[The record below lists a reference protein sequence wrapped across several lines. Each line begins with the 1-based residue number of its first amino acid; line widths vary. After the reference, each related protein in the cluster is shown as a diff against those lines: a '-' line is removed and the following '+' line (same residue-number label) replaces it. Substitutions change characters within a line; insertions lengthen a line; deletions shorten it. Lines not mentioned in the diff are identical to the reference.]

1 MIDFFEL
8 SPNELEAQVQSLG
21 MPRFRAAQILN
32 WVYQKHVA
40 DFSLMRNISKPD
52 QEALKAHLGFF
63 LPETAHQYVSERDGT
78 QRFVFRMRD
87 GAMTESVL
95 LVHEKR
101 RTVCISSQVGCAL
114 GCTFCATGT
123 LGFERNL
130 ASSEIILQG
139 WMIAQIT
146 GEKIQNVVFMGMGE
160 PLLNFDAVMKAVQ
173 AFNEPRMFNLSI
185 RRITLSTVGVVAQMD
200 RLAQQGLDVCLSVS
214 LHAASNQIRDRL
226 IPFNQTTT
234 IEELIQGVKEYIQK
248 THRRVTIEY
257 ILIRDLN
264 DSDEDAKALAI
275 LLRGLKVNINVIP
288 LNPVAHIAFEPSEP
302 TRILAFSDLLR
313 SYGHE
318 VVLRREKGQD
328 VQAAC
333 GQLRRSL
340 L

>member
-8 SPNELEAQVQSLG
+8 SPKELETQVHSLG

-40 DFSLMRNISKPD
+40 DFSQMSNISKSD
-52 QEALKAHLGFF
+52 QEALMAHFGFF
-63 LPETAHQYVSERDGT
+63 LPEIAHRSVSKRDGT
-78 QRFVFRMRD
+78 QRFVFRLRD
-87 GAMTESVL
+87 DMMIESVL

-101 RTVCISSQVGCAL
+101 RTACISSQIGCSL

-130 ASSEIILQG
+130 TASEIILQG
-139 WMIAQIT
+139 WMIGKIT

-160 PLLNFDAVMKAVQ
+160 PLLNFDPVMKAIQ
-173 AFNEPRMFNLSI
+173 TFNEPRMFNLSI

-200 RLAQQGLDVCLSVS
+200 RLAQQGLDICLSVS
-214 LHAASNQIRDRL
+214 LHASTNRIRDQL

-234 IEELIQGVKEYIQK
+234 IEELIQGVKDYIQK
-248 THRRVTIEY
+248 TQRRVTIEY

-264 DSDEDAKALAI
+264 DSDEDAKALSI

-288 LNPVAHIAFEPSEP
+288 LNPVAHFPYEPSEP
-302 TRILAFSDLLR
+302 TRIQAFSDLLR
-313 SYGHE
+313 NHGYE

-328 VQAAC
+328 IQAAC
-333 GQLRRSL
+333 GQLCKSL